1 MKWYNKDK
9 TKCLDIDSV
18 SFWQYTSVD
27 QQKEKWETYSDYLK
41 KMFPLRSILLVVTS
55 GSQIELFSAEAD
67 EIYNILRNQKTVL
80 HS

>member
-9 TKCLDIDSV
+9 TKCLDLDSV
-18 SFWQYTSVD
+18 SFWEYRS
-27 QQKEKWETYSDYLK
+27 KEFLEAELGERPEFIRRLFPVETYLN
-41 KMFPLRSILLVVTS
+41 LVT
-55 GSQIELFSAEAD
+55 GGCQISFTEEEAD